1 MLACADVKKYP
12 LMSELGI
19 FYNKLFDKWLNDTST
34 SLTVCSELRIMR
46 KKIIQIYFF
55 DEEYKL
61 EKTDDKGV

>member
-1 MLACADVKKYP
+1 MG
-12 LMSELGI
+12 ELGI
-19 FYNKLFDKWLNDTST
+19 FYNKLFDKWLKDTGS
-34 SLTVCSELRIMR
+34 SLDVCGELRTMR